1 QRRNDWSGHGGAADE
16 REWRRRLSV
25 LESDLSSV
33 RETLGGAFRGYQLLR
48 PGASRLRDGVHHYSA
63 HSLMGSRREFRVIPI
78 ETVTPMDEARIYLL
92 DSDTRTPLEIV
103 PFFQIRP
110 GPETEEDACYFY
122 NRIQDDG
129 RVRLVSYH
137 FERE

>member
-1 QRRNDWSGHGGAADE
+1 
-16 REWRRRLSV
+16 
-25 LESDLSSV
+25 
-33 RETLGGAFRGYQLLR
+33 
-48 PGASRLRDGVHHYSA
+48 
-63 HSLMGSRREFRVIPI
+63 MGSRREFRVIPI

-137 FERE
+137 FEREAEFAAAAPELVSLIESLSADR